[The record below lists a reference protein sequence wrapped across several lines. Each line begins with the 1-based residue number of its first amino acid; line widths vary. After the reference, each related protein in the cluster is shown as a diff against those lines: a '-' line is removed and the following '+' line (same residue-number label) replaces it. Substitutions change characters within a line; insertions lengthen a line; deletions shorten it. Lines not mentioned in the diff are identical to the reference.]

1 MNEKEKCSVKEGVAL
16 YRNASVEAGSE
27 HSLSLCKS
35 APVSRS
41 SFLSGLSASYHL
53 PQIPCA
59 VHGIGQTNPGA
70 LAGSVSLI

>member
-27 HSLSLCKS
+27 RSLSVCKS

-53 PQIPCA
+53 PQIP
-59 VHGIGQTNPGA
+59 
-70 LAGSVSLI
+70 